1 MQNVLP
7 LRSKFHAVFPLGDRA
22 RETHAPEEP
31 VVEAVELTAVA
42 SDARQR
48 VTISSVEL
56 GSLASLAVRAALLVA
71 LAGAAGVLMLWVFA
85 RSAGFVG
92 RAESFMQSIGFRD
105 FHISDVSVVVGL
117 VLVVGGFALTAAT
130 MVVLAGAAYNV
141 LARRG
146 SGVRM
151 RIDALDDAVSLEA
164 PGVPATQH
172 GEDRAEQT
180 LPATPLS
187 VAEMSPD
194 PAPAA

>member
-22 RETHAPEEP
+22 RETHASEEP
-31 VVEAVELTAVA
+31 VLEAVERTTVA
-42 SDARQR
+42 SDARRR

-141 LARRG
+141 LARGG

-151 RIDALDDAVSLEA
+151 RIDALDDALYLEA
-164 PGVPATQH
+164 PRAPATH
-172 GEDRAEQT
+172 GEDRAEQAV
-180 LPATPLS
+180 PATPLS